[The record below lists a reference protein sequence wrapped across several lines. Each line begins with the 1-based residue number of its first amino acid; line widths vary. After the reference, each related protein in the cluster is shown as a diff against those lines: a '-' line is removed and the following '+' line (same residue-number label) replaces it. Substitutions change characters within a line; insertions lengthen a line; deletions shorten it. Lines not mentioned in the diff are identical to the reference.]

1 MNRKT
6 FIRGIGLGTLG
17 AFASSRVGS
26 ATTMPADA
34 ADAALPDYSAANDAA
49 FWNAVRGQY
58 VLEPDLHYMNTGGLG
73 PAAKP
78 VLKVFA
84 DAVHHNQ
91 TISEHDHHAFEGA
104 REVTAGFFGAEA
116 SEICFTRNATEGN
129 SIIAGG
135 LTLAEGDEVIFESHA
150 HPGGSGPWYNQA
162 NRRGVVVKLFEPDSK
177 SVAANLANIRAL
189 ITPRTKVIQIS
200 HVTAPTGILLPAAEI
215 AKLAHAHGIW
225 FHVDG
230 AQSAGMF
237 PFTMAEIGCDSYATS
252 GHKWM
257 GAPHETGI
265 LFIRKDR
272 NDEVIPISAGSYTG
286 RIPMNKDNRL
296 VADGAM
302 AYANN
307 ASRHEYGTRNAAS
320 ILGVAAAIKFH
331 DKVGRK
337 RIAAHGRALSTQ
349 LRQGLQQIPSIEV
362 LTPEPPE
369 MCASIMGFRTSRID
383 YNDLLGVLARER
395 RFRLRPVSEQGL
407 DSVRVSTHLF
417 NSAQECELLLAAIN
431 DTVRKA

>member
-1 MNRKT
+1 MNRKS
-6 FIRGIGLGTLG
+6 FLRGVGLGTIGALAGPSLG
-17 AFASSRVGS
+17 C
-26 ATTMPADA
+26 ATTDNAIDTIV
-34 ADAALPDYSAANDAA
+34 ALPDYSATNDAD
-49 FWNAVRGQY
+49 FWNAVRQQY

-84 DAVHHNQ
+84 DVTHHNQ
-91 TISEHDHHAFEGA
+91 TISEHDHHAFDAA
-104 REVTAGFFGAEA
+104 RETTAKFFGAEA
-116 SEICFTRNATEGN
+116 SEICFARNATEGN

-135 LTLAEGDEVIFESHA
+135 LELVEGDEVIFETHA
-150 HPGGSGPWYNQA
+150 HPGGSGPWYNQV
-162 NRRGVVVKLFEPDSK
+162 NRRGVVVKLFEPDTE
-177 SVAANLANIRAL
+177 SVVGNLERIRAL

-200 HVTAPTGILLPAAEI
+200 HLTAPTGILLPSAEI
-215 AKLAHAHGIW
+215 AKLAHSHGIW

-286 RIPMNKDNRL
+286 PVPMADDRL
-296 VADGAM
+296 VADGTM
-302 AYANN
+302 TYAPN
-307 ASRHEYGTRNAAS
+307 ATRHEYGTRSAAS
-320 ILGVAAAIKFH
+320 IVGVAAAIDFH
-331 DKVGRK
+331 HTVGRE
-337 RIAAHGRALSTQ
+337 RIAAHGRALATQ
-349 LRQGLQQIPSIEV
+349 LREGLQKIPSIEV
-362 LTPEPPE
+362 LTPEAPE
-369 MCASIMGFRTSRID
+369 LCASIMGFRTSRIS
-383 YNDLLGVLARER
+383 YRDLLTALAQEH

-407 DSVRVSTHLF
+407 NSVRVSTHLF

-431 DTVRKA
+431 DNVRKA